1 MGRPAGYQWEPLG
14 LDSDPVP
21 GDPAQISQEAQHLAS
36 VAAEITSQVAAL
48 RKIGSD
54 GTEVGAHA
62 DKIRSQA
69 NSLADQLDKLVG
81 RYTKVSAALSGW
93 VPELEQAQAMSI
105 QALNQAEGPYQK
117 LHQTVVLPSGPNLT
131 TQQKQSITNYHNSMQ
146 QAQAQLADAQALLTK
161 ATTLRDDSGNHYANV
176 INNACNDGMRDHS
189 SLFGSIFGFFTG
201 VFHWV
206 ADHWSQIVAD
216 VCTVLEIVATILA
229 IAAFIIAQFIPVLD
243 VLVDGLVLASMIAT
257 GAALGGRIALAVTHH
272 GSWIDVALDAF
283 ALLTFGTGRIAGT
296 IARGLLPGAEA
307 ASKLAMTSEALTEF
321 AEGAGKGAEM
331 ARFADLE
338 GTDAVEMIQKLAP
351 KLASKITEGAE
362 LKGFAKVM
370 MNIGGFGKDEQT
382 YATLIK
388 IGDRFTTPISDL
400 SRYTTLAKALSGV
413 TGISTATSGITGITA
428 SVLNGWS
435 TNFLGNWDPAGTHP
449 WYMKHVEI
457 PTGAPAGG

>member
-382 YATLIK
+382 YATLIR